1 MVVHTHIIPRLIR
14 FVKWVYTFFY
24 KKTVGGKAVAIK
36 KTRNDD
42 ILDRIIE
49 KMNEQHV
56 TQTQLANRLGL
67 NRCVFNTWKSNRS
80 RTYLKYIDQIAE
92 YLGVPYDYLL
102 TGSSIQDVVA
112 LTSAERELV
121 LTFRTLDPGQKKL
134 LSKIAETIQ
143 SCSDQQLS
151 VP

>member
-1 MVVHTHIIPRLIR
+1 M
-14 FVKWVYTFFY
+14 
-24 KKTVGGKAVAIK
+24 AIK

-112 LTSAERELV
+112 LTSAEIPWSTTGIWEIPSPADLRI
-121 LTFRTLDPGQKKL
+121 TQRPFRY
-134 LSKIAETIQ
+134 
-143 SCSDQQLS
+143 
-151 VP
+151 